1 MPIIDFTNPFYL
13 ISAVILYSLCTYLA
27 KTYKSNTI
35 PCIML
40 LTFLAMLVGHT
51 IELAVSPTA
60 ADTARLT
67 VCVVIDEAF
76 TFVSFLSFLWMD
88 RLQVETMLK
97 TTKGKKSAGKK
108 GTTREI
114 IIKDDGLDILW
125 KQV

>member
-13 ISAVILYSLCTYLA
+13 ISAVVLFVLCVFLA
-27 KTYKSNTI
+27 KSNKSNTV

-40 LTFLAMLVGHT
+40 LSFLAILVGHT
-51 IELAVSPTA
+51 IELTLSPSSAMT
-60 ADTARLT
+60 TTLT
-67 VCVVIDEAF
+67 ICVVIDEAF

-88 RLQVETMLK
+88 KIQVEQMLSKKGKGK
-97 TTKGKKSAGKK
+97 TTK
-108 GTTREI
+108 EI

>member
-1 MPIIDFTNPFYL
+1 MPMIDFTNPFYL
-13 ISAVILYSLCTYLA
+13 ISAVLLYALCTYLA
-27 KTYKSNTI
+27 RSYKSNTI

-51 IELAVSPTA
+51 IELAVAPGASIA
-60 ADTARLT
+60 KLT

-88 RLQVETMLK
+88 KLQVDTMLK
-97 TTKGKKSAGKK
+97 TKGKKGSKK
-108 GTTREI
+108 VADTREI

-125 KQV
+125 RQV

>member
-51 IELAVSPTA
+51 IELAMSPTA
-60 ADTARLT
+60 AYTAKLT

-88 RLQVETMLK
+88 RMQVETMLK
-97 TTKGKKSAGKK
+97 TKGKKGKNAVTK
-108 GTTREI
+108 EI